1 METFHLLRT
10 SLLSQLPPQ
19 PSPEGEPS
27 PAAEPKH
34 HQTLTSPPPQ
44 TTWVAQG
51 AASTPSITQ
60 RLVPPLG
67 TLKIVAVT
75 LRLPGLSKHI
85 PLPAP
90 PRHRGMLSAAPRFLP
105 PDGRKPD
112 SPPGAAAPS
121 APSFSNN
128 DLRQTINIPALF
140 PRPKALLLVPPAAR
154 PFQICS
160 CFSSICEGAQDRSSL
175 NTFPYACGATAYSGQ
190 ISPFRNEGEFN
201 SVLE

>member
-44 TTWVAQG
+44 TTCVAQG

-67 TLKIVAVT
+67 TLKDVAVT
-75 LRLPGLSKHI
+75 LRLPGLSKHV

-128 DLRQTINIPALF
+128 DLRQQLTSLLSSPG
-140 PRPKALLLVPPAAR
+140 PKLSCSSPLPPAPSRFAPVFR
-154 PFQICS
+154 LF
-160 CFSSICEGAQDRSSL
+160 CEGAQDRSSL